1 MPMTQSRYQ
10 KPAQATTVP
19 TKVHRS
25 HVLPTIMYCDEALCQ
40 IFDSR
45 QCGPT
50 LANHML
56 EGRARHL
63 DSGEEVDIGG
73 RKRVTVEEASIFED
87 LGEGTPWRSG
97 GMAVA
102 GGTLYRW
109 GICRFQSGAICRC
122 PHPSGLRTAWS
133 SHQRIA

>member
-1 MPMTQSRYQ
+1 MTQSRYQ
-10 KPAQATTVP
+10 KTAQATTIP
-19 TKVHRS
+19 TKVHCS

-63 DSGEEVDIGG
+63 NGHEKVDIGG
-73 RKRVTVEEASIFED
+73 GKWVTVKAASIVED
-87 LGEGTPWRSG
+87 P
-97 GMAVA
+97 
-102 GGTLYRW
+102 
-109 GICRFQSGAICRC
+109 
-122 PHPSGLRTAWS
+122 
-133 SHQRIA
+133 

>member
-1 MPMTQSRYQ
+1 MTQSRYQ

-25 HVLPTIMYCDEALCQ
+25 HVLPTIMYSDEALCQ

-63 DSGEEVDIGG
+63 DGREEVNIGRG
-73 RKRVTVEEASIFED
+73 RWVAVEAASIVED
-87 LGEGTPWRSG
+87 P
-97 GMAVA
+97 
-102 GGTLYRW
+102 
-109 GICRFQSGAICRC
+109 
-122 PHPSGLRTAWS
+122 
-133 SHQRIA
+133 